1 MLFFCWRCTRTV
13 DTTGEGMS
21 REIEFRGRCCTS
33 GRWIFGHYVKHKARQ
48 PCPVDDGYGPDDILH
63 YIFISEHADWNMPR
77 RLRGIKVHPETV
89 GQFSGFFAANDEK
102 IYAGD
107 VIARFVRDEK
117 NAEPRRLGV
126 FEVVYCKGGFR
137 LKDKHAYEMGWDGCH
152 IGDSFSQL
160 DELKRDVPDKELFVE
175 KLGNIHDNPELLKE
189 FESEY
194 RRFWEEL
201 KNQTRGK

>member
-1 MLFFCWRCTRTV
+1 
-13 DTTGEGMS
+13 
-21 REIEFRGRCCTS
+21 
-33 GRWIFGHYVKHKARQ
+33 
-48 PCPVDDGYGPDDILH
+48 
-63 YIFISEHADWNMPR
+63 
-77 RLRGIKVHPETV
+77 
-89 GQFSGFFAANDEK
+89 
-102 IYAGD
+102 

>member
-1 MLFFCWRCTRTV
+1 
-13 DTTGEGMS
+13 MS
-21 REIEFRGRCCTS
+21 REIEFRGKQLYGGNGWC
-33 GRWIFGHYVKHKARQ
+33 FGFYSEVSALNL
-48 PCPVDDGYGPDDILH
+48 P
-63 YIFISEHADWNMPR
+63 YITK
-77 RLRGIKVHPETV
+77 RGETKGHEIIPETV

-102 IYAGD
+102 IYTGD

-152 IGDSFSQL
+152 IEDSFRQL
-160 DELKRDVPDKELFVE
+160 DELKREVPSKELFVK

-201 KNQTRGK
+201 KKQAGGK